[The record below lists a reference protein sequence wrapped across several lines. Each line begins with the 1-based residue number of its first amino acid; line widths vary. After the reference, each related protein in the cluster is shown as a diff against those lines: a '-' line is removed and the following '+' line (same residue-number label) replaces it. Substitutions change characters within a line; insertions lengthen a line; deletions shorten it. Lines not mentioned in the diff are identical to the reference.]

1 MPNLLAYGNYPN
13 ACWNPGVVTLDGLN
27 QGLIVLYCEP
37 RYCFASQVASRF
49 GDFES
54 GFPALLVA

>member
-1 MPNLLAYGNYPN
+1 MPNLLAYGNDPSV
-13 ACWNPGVVTLDGLN
+13 CCNPSVVTLDGLN
-27 QGLIVLYCEP
+27 QGLIVLYCGP
-37 RYCFASQVASRF
+37 QYCFASQVASRF